1 MAAKK
6 SPVVTKKPVYKRT
19 TIVDETSLLGV
30 TAVLGG
36 GGASLRTRDQGL
48 GQGQGGLTPT
58 FDTQANFFLLHFLL
72 HFYNCGYET
81 RIQGNHYNYEF
92 YGQPSLGRTSFQD
105 NYCDLICHV
114 RQDCV
119 IGGRECRDFSPALIR
134 FYSRHLSV
142 HSAVYFL
149 VSNPRAQL

>member
-6 SPVVTKKPVYKRT
+6 SPVAAKKPVYKRT

-48 GQGQGGLTPT
+48 GQGQGGLIST
-58 FDTQANFFLLHFLL
+58 FDTQANFFLL

-81 RIQGNHYNYEF
+81 RIQGYLYNYGF
-92 YGQPSLGRTSFQD
+92 YGQPRLGRTSFKT
-105 NYCDLICHV
+105 II
-114 RQDCV
+114 V
-119 IGGRECRDFSPALIR
+119 II
-134 FYSRHLSV
+134 YVMSV
-142 HSAVYFL
+142 KIASLVAGNVVTFL
-149 VSNPRAQL
+149 QL